1 MDPEPLLRKIRAAIS
16 HELEIPVESLTDD
29 ASLRE
34 EYGLDS
40 VAAVNI
46 VFALETELGVEI
58 DIRRLAGIDSIDD
71 LKRLLSQG
79 PPVFQG
85 DH

>member
-1 MDPEPLLRKIRAAIS
+1 
-16 HELEIPVESLTDD
+16 
-29 ASLRE
+29 
-34 EYGLDS
+34 
-40 VAAVNI
+40 VNI

-79 PPVFQG
+79 TPVFQG